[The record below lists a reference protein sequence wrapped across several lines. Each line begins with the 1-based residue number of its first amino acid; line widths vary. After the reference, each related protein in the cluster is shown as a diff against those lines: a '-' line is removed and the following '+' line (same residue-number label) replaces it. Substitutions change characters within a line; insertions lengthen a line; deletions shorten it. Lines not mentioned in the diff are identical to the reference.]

1 MIVNKVICGPYVMIL
16 ENITGYSAAKKAEN
30 FIIVRIKYTNIL
42 KFIQDGYHCF
52 CCHKEHQMGSYG
64 KDQN

>member
-16 ENITGYSAAKKAEN
+16 ENITGAAKKAEK

-52 CCHKEHQMGSYG
+52 
-64 KDQN
+64 